1 MATPY
6 TTKRDDDD
14 SPSLDLAVAAV
25 LWIGAVCLVV
35 AVTYCAEQ
43 GVAEHMKPVIV
54 AMHQYY
60 GKWIVAGV
68 AAMVAFVW
76 LLFLP
81 PRSFTRRLAEGRVPF
96 AARIRTLIEALG
108 LFHGRKDTLA
118 GDR

>member
-68 AAMVAFVW
+68 AVLAGLGMCASA
-76 LLFLP
+76 LRRMNEERKPPEFLP
-81 PRSFTRRLAEGRVPF
+81 GMIMLESFRWLQHPPNSRRNSQN
-96 AARIRTLIEALG
+96 
-108 LFHGRKDTLA
+108 
-118 GDR
+118 